1 MISMGFSYRY
11 KKALRTNKERNESE
25 INSIRDGF
33 VDNMKRAMY
42 NHIQTVK
49 TGSQHDVLS
58 VSRLV
63 AIWFENETRLD
74 IREQVKVRSYMMY
87 AICIIRIYI

>member
-1 MISMGFSYRY
+1 M
-11 KKALRTNKERNESE
+11 
-25 INSIRDGF
+25 
-33 VDNMKRAMY
+33 DNMKRAMY

-74 IREQVKVRSYMMY
+74 IREQVKVRAYMMY
-87 AICIIRIYI
+87 EICIIRIYI